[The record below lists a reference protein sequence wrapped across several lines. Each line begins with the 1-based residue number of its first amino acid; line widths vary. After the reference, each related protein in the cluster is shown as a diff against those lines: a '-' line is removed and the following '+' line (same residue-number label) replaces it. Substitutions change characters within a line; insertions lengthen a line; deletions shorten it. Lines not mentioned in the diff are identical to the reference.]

1 MGFITISLER
11 VIMETLKEVS
21 EIQIL
26 IPSAHQIYY
35 FDTDIV
41 VSSVQF
47 AKLVIN
53 KKKLHEYNYVIY

>member
-35 FDTDIV
+35 FDTHIV